1 MQNIKKYVKDLMCI
15 VSPELLSR
23 YPFMDL
29 LGQKLDLSN
38 PRGLNEKITWLKL
51 NTYRNNRLVTSC
63 SDKYSV
69 REYMAFGNMQRILTG
84 KAFQNRSSLNAIMDV
99 GTTGCARIR
108 ILLICRKHIIK
119 LGGG

>member
-1 MQNIKKYVKDLMCI
+1 
-15 VSPELLSR
+15 
-23 YPFMDL
+23 MDL

-69 REYMAFGNMQRILTG
+69 RKYIEDCGYREL
-84 KAFQNRSSLNAIMDV
+84 LNEIYSV
-99 GTTGCARIR
+99 
-108 ILLICRKHIIK
+108 
-119 LGGG
+119 